1 MPKHP
6 FICAIVSDNSAA
18 EQIELCQHSISS
30 PVRIITTESSKCIV
44 ATRRVIEEG
53 AAVIVSRGSVWSTI
67 KKAFPLIPTLQTPIT
82 CCDAIEFLTKA
93 KQYDTNIGVVS
104 FPSHIAKMVTVAP
117 HLGVSLTVHQVNNPD
132 DIEKGCYEMRDKG
145 MKVLVGGGHAV
156 QWAQK
161 LGLHGVL
168 HTVSADGVIQVLNEA
183 DRILNAIISE
193 RSKDARVRTMLN
205 ALKDGAIS
213 LNEQGK
219 ILEYNLPAQKMFAN
233 GESTMKSIRTFLQDT
248 GIIEAVQQQLTWSG
262 ESKKYEKKQYL
273 CNIIPAYSNDIYCG
287 ASVIIQDASHIQ
299 SLEHKMRRELH
310 AKGHVARYTLKDVVG
325 HSAEMRSLVEHAELY
340 ANSPSSIFIYGE
352 SGTGKEIFAQGIHMA
367 SPFRNGPFV
376 GINCTALPESLL
388 ESELFGYA
396 EGAFTGAKKGGKVG
410 LFEMAHNGTL
420 FLDEIGEI
428 PTSVQAKLLRVL
440 EEKIVMRI
448 GQERYIPINVR
459 IVCATNK
466 DLAELV
472 RCGKFRE
479 DLFYRLNVLRLNL
492 PPLRKHPEDIEEL
505 ADSFLSWLPQS
516 LSLPRPQNSPEALAV
531 LKLYHFP
538 GNIRELRNV
547 IERLVVIAK
556 GREIQESDIS
566 RVLLMNEAPCGNSHK
581 KAVTV
586 PPSPSAPADA
596 NRQTKQSMLR
606 AQINS
611 TILQVLEETQGNKAE
626 TARRLGI
633 SPATLWRKLK
643 EIAAQEKK

>member
-1 MPKHP
+1 MKQEYRIAALVHSKLV
-6 FICAIVSDNSAA
+6 ADIVYRETLLLGWNISIEVTSYETALEDARRLFEEGYEVLLCHGGFREAVFKKFGRRTVFVERSEIDIMKGLSRARKLSDTVALTAHINEARD
-18 EQIELCQHSISS
+18 IEFMESLLGMRII
-30 PVRIITTESSKCIV
+30 PVRYDTKEELEERIRETMARGV
-44 ATRRVIEEG
+44 RVFVG
-53 AAVIVSRGSVWSTI
+53 GGGTARIVSRLGGQIFLDEPQPVNIRNAVSRAITI
-67 KKAFPLIPTLQTPIT
+67 AENMRMEQTNRSNIQAMLHYSKEGVICLSAQRDIVFHNAQALKLLRVEAPHELARFFPPLFLDEVLEHSSPFIDRVVTINGRQLLINTFPLAMSSSTTGAVCFIHDVQNLQKINRK
-82 CCDAIEFLTKA
+82 I
-93 KQYDTNIGVVS
+93 DTDLHSRGLVANYTARDIIGKSASIVKLKENI
-104 FPSHIAKMVTVAP
+104 
-117 HLGVSLTVHQVNNPD
+117 
-132 DIEKGCYEMRDKG
+132 
-145 MKVLVGGGHAV
+145 
-156 QWAQK
+156 
-161 LGLHGVL
+161 
-168 HTVSADGVIQVLNEA
+168 
-183 DRILNAIISE
+183 
-193 RSKDARVRTMLN
+193 
-205 ALKDGAIS
+205 
-213 LNEQGK
+213 
-219 ILEYNLPAQKMFAN
+219 
-233 GESTMKSIRTFLQDT
+233 
-248 GIIEAVQQQLTWSG
+248 
-262 ESKKYEKKQYL
+262 
-273 CNIIPAYSNDIYCG
+273 
-287 ASVIIQDASHIQ
+287 
-299 SLEHKMRRELH
+299 
-310 AKGHVARYTLKDVVG
+310 ARYAPTDI
-325 HSAEMRSLVEHAELY
+325 LVYIH
-340 ANSPSSIFIYGE
+340 GE
-352 SGTGKEIFAQGIHMA
+352 TGTGKEVFAQAIHREGGRSGKA
-367 SPFRNGPFV
+367 FV
-376 GINCTALPESLL
+376 AVNCSAFAKDLL
-388 ESELFGYA
+388 ESELFGHRA
-396 EGAFTGAKKGGKVG
+396 GAFTGAAKDKKG
-410 LFEMAHNGTL
+410 LFEEADGGTI

-516 LSLPRPQNSPEALAV
+516 LSLPRPQISPEALAV

-556 GREIQESDIS
+556 GREIRESDIS

-596 NRQTKQSMLR
+596 NRRTKQSMLR